1 MYQLFSPYWNLALR
15 PEQGKTFEI
24 GLEQNMGNYNVDQQ
38 LNSGTSVD
46 AFEKVVYL
54 CILKDECGV
63 KKYVIIDNIEKV
75 RDFSKNLN
83 CENTLRI
90 SVGLPEE
97 NNRLI
102 DALKSLSI

>member
-1 MYQLFSPYWNLALR
+1 M
-15 PEQGKTFEI
+15 ED

-38 LNSGTSVD
+38 LNSGTSAD
-46 AFEKVVYL
+46 EFEKVVYL

-83 CENTLRI
+83 CHIEICKINGAHGYYESTGVKVTNTGNED
-90 SVGLPEE
+90 S
-97 NNRLI
+97 
-102 DALKSLSI
+102 

>member
-1 MYQLFSPYWNLALR
+1 LIDC
-15 PEQGKTFEI
+15 GI
-24 GLEQNMGNYNVDQQ
+24 
-38 LNSGTSVD
+38 
-46 AFEKVVYL
+46 VVRNPS
-54 CILKDECGV
+54 E
-63 KKYVIIDNIEKV
+63 
-75 RDFSKNLN
+75 NLN